1 MKLALMF
8 TALSTVAFAAEPL
21 LVDVNWL
28 SAHLNDRGLVI
39 LHVGPKP
46 DYITTHI
53 PGARHIAL
61 EDIAIGMSR
70 KDPAELILELPPP
83 EDLRAR
89 LAAFGISS
97 DSRVV
102 VYFAAKTALQSST
115 RVVFTLDAIGLGSR
129 TSLLNGGLP
138 AWIAAGKPVT
148 TEVPAV
154 TPGTLTAL
162 PTTNLVAEAAFVQS
176 IAKRPNHKLVD
187 ARLPEF
193 YNGTQPTYEK
203 SGHIPGAINIPFAE
217 LLDANLTF
225 DRDRLTKLFKT
236 AGVHPGDTVVAY
248 CHIGQQATAVIFA
261 ARLLNHPVM
270 LYDGSFQDWA
280 IHSRGEVEK

>member
-8 TALSTVAFAAEPL
+8 TAIALAAEPL

-28 SAHLNDRGLVI
+28 ATHLNDHGLVI

-46 DYITTHI
+46 DYLTAHI
-53 PGARHIAL
+53 PGARHITL
-61 EDIAIGMSR
+61 EDIALGMDR
-70 KDPAELILELPPP
+70 KNPAELTLELPPP
-83 EDLRAR
+83 EELRKR

-97 DSRVV
+97 DSRII

-115 RVVFTLDAIGLGSR
+115 RVVFTLDYIGLGDH

-138 AWIAAGKPVT
+138 AWTAAGKTVT
-148 TEVPAV
+148 AEVASI
-154 TPGTLTAL
+154 TPGNFT
-162 PTTNLVAEAAFVQS
+162 PRPVKNLVADADFVKS
-176 IAKRPNHKLVD
+176 VSKRPNHKLID

-193 YNGTQPTYEK
+193 YKGTQPTYEK
-203 SGHIPGAINIPFAE
+203 SGHIPGAINLPFAE
-217 LLDANLTF
+217 LLDENLAF
-225 DRDRLTKLFKT
+225 NKERLSTLFKT
-236 AGVHPGDTVVAY
+236 AGVNPGDTVVAY

-270 LYDGSFQDWA
+270 LYDGSFQDWSTN
-280 IHSRGEVEK
+280 SRGPVEK